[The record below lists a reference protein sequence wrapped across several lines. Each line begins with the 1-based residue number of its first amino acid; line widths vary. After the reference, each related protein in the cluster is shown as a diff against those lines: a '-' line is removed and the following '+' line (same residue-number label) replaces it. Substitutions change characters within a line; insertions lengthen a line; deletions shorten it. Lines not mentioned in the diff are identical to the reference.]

1 MAEMKTL
8 NGHEIVDAKAR
19 ERLDTLE
26 TEGVGGGE
34 SENLR
39 ILVTKVD
46 GGTGV
51 SSHTAQAIYEADV
64 AERVIE
70 AVMDGYRYE
79 YLGATHFAASGEC
92 DEVTFY
98 RTMVEN
104 GKVMTEVVMI
114 FDDGTATS
122 ETAEINTYNKDEVDQ
137 MVSAIPKFKV
147 AVVTVHPTITEAS
160 LTTIYL
166 VPSGADEQNLYM
178 EWICVEDDSG
188 ARTWEKLGT
197 QNLDLTGYVT
207 EEELNTAVEAALT
220 EAKESGAFD
229 GYSPEITLARY
240 EAEGSTPG
248 GLTVTVKNKDGTY
261 SAQKVQDGANGAS
274 VAVSSVS
281 ESTESGG
288 SNTVNFTDG
297 KTLTVKNGK
306 DGAQGATGPQGPAYT
321 LTEDDK
327 ALIVAQVIE
336 SLGGNPIYGYVDE
349 NNNIVVQGTLA
360 DGTYTVKYEM
370 DDGSTV
376 DIGDLVL
383 DSNVYYSVTKNLTN
397 CTISNSATQ
406 VVAGGSYSATVT
418 ANSGY
423 TLDSVSVTMGGS
435 AVSVTDGV
443 VSIASVTGDIVITA
457 VASEAVVEPSYTNL
471 ADPTS
476 SDWQEGYR
484 LSISSGNTAVLA
496 GHTATNFIP
505 CKAGDVLR
513 VKGLKIVGSIGGDA
527 DLADY
532 AKITTYDSSK
542 AKINGL
548 YGSTDAG
555 ANSNYGSKV
564 TVNGDISTYTVLFEN
579 GGTQAATSNCAYIRI
594 DGGLLS
600 GYTKND
606 VIITINEEITD

>member
-19 ERLDTLE
+19 KRLDTLE
-26 TEGVGGGE
+26 KEGVGGGE

-39 ILVTKVD
+39 ILITKVD

-79 YLGATHFAASGEC
+79 YLGATHFTASGEC

-104 GKVMTEVVMI
+104 GKVMTEVVKI

-122 ETAEINTYNKDEVDQ
+122 ETAEINPYSKDEVDQ

-166 VPSGADEQNLYM
+166 VPSGDDDQNLYT

-207 EEELNTAVEAALT
+207 EEELNAAVEAALA

-248 GLTVTVKNKDGTY
+248 GLTVTVKKKDGTY
-261 SAQKVQDGANGAS
+261 SEQKVQDGANGAS
-274 VAVSSVS
+274 VAVSYVS

-327 ALIVAQVIE
+327 ALIVAQVIQ
-336 SLGGNPIYGYVDE
+336 SLGGEPIFGYVDE
-349 NNNIVVQGTLA
+349 DNNIIVQGDLA
-360 DGTYTVKYEM
+360 EGTYSVKYEM
-370 DDGSTV
+370 EDGSTV
-376 DIGDLVL
+376 DIGNLVL
-383 DSNVYYSVTKNLTN
+383 DSNTYYSVTKNLTN
-397 CTISNSATQ
+397 CSISNSATA
-406 VVAGGSYSATVT
+406 VSHGASYSATVT

-423 TLDSVSVTMGGS
+423 NLKSVTATMGGS
-435 AVSVTDGV
+435 AVTVTNGV
-443 VSIASVTGDIVITA
+443 ISIASVTGNIVITA
-457 VASEAVVEPSYTNL
+457 VAESSGPNNL
-471 ADPTS
+471 ANP
-476 SDWQEGYR
+476 SDTYWKDGHR
-484 LSISSGNTAVLA
+484 LSIGSGSTSACE
-496 GHTATNFIP
+496 GHVVTNFIP
-505 CKAGDVLR
+505 AKMGDVLR
-513 VKGLKIVGSIGGDA
+513 VKGMNLTATVNNQDSKIVMYSAKDNEGSKLG
-527 DLADY
+527 
-532 AKITTYDSSK
+532 
-542 AKINGL
+542 GL
-548 YGSTDAG
+548 YGTTTATDANGYG
-555 ANSNYGSKV
+555 AKV
-564 TVNGDISTYTVLFEN
+564 TVNGDVSTITLLYSNAGV
-579 GGTQAATSNCAYIRI
+579 QSATSSMNYIRI
-594 DGGLLS
+594 DSVLLS

-606 VIITINEEITD
+606 VIITINEEIS

>member
-26 TEGVGGGE
+26 KEGVGGGE

-79 YLGATHFAASGEC
+79 YLGATHFAANGVC

-104 GKVMTEVVMI
+104 GKAFTITLEI
-114 FDDGTATS
+114 FGDGTAS
-122 ETAEINTYNKDEVDQ
+122 AETIETDEIDAYTKEEVNQ

-166 VPSGADEQNLYM
+166 VPSGDDDQNLYT
-178 EWICVEDDSG
+178 EWICVEKDG

-207 EEELNTAVEAALT
+207 EGELNTAVEAALA

-261 SAQKVQDGANGAS
+261 SEKKVQDGANGAS
-274 VAVSSVS
+274 VAVSYVS

-327 ALIVAQVIE
+327 ALIVAQVIQ
-336 SLGGNPIYGYVDE
+336 SLGGEPIFGYVDE
-349 NNNIVVQGTLA
+349 DNNIIVQGDLA

-370 DDGSTV
+370 EDGTTV
-376 DIGDLVL
+376 GIGNLVL
-383 DSNVYYSVTKNLTN
+383 DTNVYYSITKNLTN
-397 CTISNSATQ
+397 CVIDNNATQ

-435 AVSVTDGV
+435 AVSVSGGV
-443 VSIASVTGDIVITA
+443 INIASVTGDIVITA
-457 VASEAVVEPSYTNL
+457 VASEAQTDNDDNILTNGAYTVELNKRWS
-471 ADPTS
+471 A
-476 SDWQEGYR
+476 
-484 LSISSGNTAVLA
+484 
-496 GHTATNFIP
+496 
-505 CKAGDVLR
+505 
-513 VKGLKIVGSIGGDA
+513 
-527 DLADY
+527 
-532 AKITTYDSSK
+532 SSK
-542 AKINGL
+542 AYSTCNGMICLTVPTADVLNKTIYFKGFTKDLQASSQPPLWMCFDTDLAKLGAVSGGNGNGAIWTATGLQDEGDGVYSFIINDTNFKEVSSSATLKLNMAVNESAAVTSLDGL
-548 YGSTDAG
+548 IMTID
-555 ANSNYGSKV
+555 KP
-564 TVNGDISTYTVLFEN
+564 IS
-579 GGTQAATSNCAYIRI
+579 
-594 DGGLLS
+594 
-600 GYTKND
+600 
-606 VIITINEEITD
+606 